1 MSVGEA
7 GRGSH
12 SGGGLERG
20 MRSHGM
26 VGGPLKREGE
36 LGAQKWKT

>member
-1 MSVGEA
+1 MSVDEA

-12 SGGGLERG
+12 SGGDLERG

-26 VGGPLKREGE
+26 VGGALKREGE
-36 LGAQKWKT
+36 LGPRKWKT